1 MYKLCRVEIKLPN
14 SFELHVPHSK
24 EINKNKHRDNN
35 IYPVFYGDFLRWC
48 VQCQALAH
56 FI

>member
-14 SFELHVPHSK
+14 FFELHVPHSK
-24 EINKNKHRDNN
+24 EINKNKHGDNN